1 MKRSNFTI
9 SPKDFDLKTTTDEIL
24 GLRNY
29 LLSVEWQID
38 RYLNEIEVKC
48 KEIKKI
54 RTEISDKINSAID
67 YITEYKNKEEG
78 NDK

>member
-1 MKRSNFTI
+1 MKRSKFTI
-9 SPKDFDLKTTTDEIL
+9 SPKDFDLTTTTDEIL

-38 RYLNEIEVKC
+38 RYLNEIESKC
-48 KEIKKI
+48 HELQKI
-54 RTEISDKINSAID
+54 REELSDKFNSVIE